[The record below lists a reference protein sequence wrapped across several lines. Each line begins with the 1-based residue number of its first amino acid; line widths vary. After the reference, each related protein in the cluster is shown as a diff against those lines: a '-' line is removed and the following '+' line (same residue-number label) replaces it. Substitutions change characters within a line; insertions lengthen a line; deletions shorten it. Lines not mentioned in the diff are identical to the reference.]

1 MTMLAK
7 VARRHDRGVADP
19 YGAPQTTLHEA
30 GVASFACFVQP
41 RTERTI
47 TGDGKLVVFATAVLW
62 APLDSDLSPEDV
74 VTEVTN
80 RAGRVIDSTRRRVV
94 GIVRRETHIEAMLEA
109 YGG

>member
-30 GVASFACFVQP
+30 GFTSFPCFVQP
-41 RTERTI
+41 RMERTI
-47 TGDGKLVVFATAVLW
+47 TGDGKIITVTTATLW
-62 APLDSDLSPEDV
+62 APLDADLNTEDV
-74 VTEVTN
+74 VTEVAN
-80 RAGRVIDSTRRRVV
+80 RAGRTIDTSRRRVV
-94 GIVRRETHIEAMLEA
+94 GIIRRETHLEAALEA